1 MKKTIQ
7 EIIKSPML
15 LAPNR
20 VWRMYSGGAMI
31 DRLQGAE
38 HPRDSEYPE
47 EWVGSTVQAVN
58 PGSHSRVGEGLA
70 VVSAELD
77 GPVTIKDIIE
87 QYPEEILG
95 ASHVNKHGTNAALLA
110 KLLDSATRLMI
121 HAHPTKAFAKE
132 HLNSCFGKTEAWFVL
147 GTRPEVADPFV
158 LIAFKEQVSRQ
169 QYREMID
176 KQAVDDMIS
185 VMHRVS
191 VKTGDVVYVK
201 AGLPHAIGEGIFIVE
216 LQEPTDYSTILERTC
231 PLYTFSE
238 EESFLGLAKELT
250 LSNLD
255 HRVYSHQDVQREL
268 AIKPKILRREGGS
281 TESQLL
287 GYNTTE
293 CFAGNR
299 LEVVGELSDST
310 HDRYSILIVLD
321 GKGVLEH
328 DRGKIPLRPGME
340 LFVPASV
347 GQYRFLSEG
356 GLSVFKCLPAQV

>member
-1 MKKTIQ
+1 
-7 EIIKSPML
+7 
-15 LAPNR
+15 
-20 VWRMYSGGAMI
+20 MI
-31 DRLQGAE
+31 DRLKGAE

-47 EWVGSTVQAVN
+47 EWVGSTVQAIN
-58 PGSHSRVGEGLA
+58 PGVHNKSGEGLA
-70 VVSAELD
+70 VIAGNWSD
-77 GPVTIKDIIE
+77 PVTIKSIID

-95 ASHVNKHGTNAALLA
+95 ANHVNKYGTNAALLA

-132 HLNSCFGKTEAWFVL
+132 HLHSCFGKTEAWFVL
-147 GTRPEVADPFV
+147 GTRPEVVDPFI
-158 LIAFKEQVSRQ
+158 LIAFKEEVSRQ
-169 QYREMID
+169 RYREMID

-185 VMHRVS
+185 VMHRVP

-216 LQEPTDYSTILERTC
+216 LQEPTDYSTILERRC

-255 HRVYSHQDVQREL
+255 HRVYSRQEVQREL
-268 AIKPKILRREGGS
+268 VIEPNMLRREGDS
-281 TESQLL
+281 IESQLL
-287 GYNTTE
+287 GYETTE

-299 LEVVGELSDST
+299 LEVIGELSDST
-310 HDRYSILIVLD
+310 NDRYSILIVLD
-321 GKGVLEH
+321 GEGVLRH
-328 DRGKIPLRPGME
+328 DDGEIPLGRGTE

-347 GQYRFLSEG
+347 GQYRFESNG
-356 GLSVFKCLPAQV
+356 KLSVFKCLPAQI